1 LQGVGF
7 TIDRIEGHDQA
18 LIELIEQVR
27 GRLLAADLVTKIQKV
42 ELPGDV
48 DLQLVKRMARSATEA
63 ARAGTLGYSLIIAT
77 KPAH

>member
-1 LQGVGF
+1 LQAVGF

-27 GRLLAADLVTKIQKV
+27 GRLLTADLVTKIQKV

-48 DLQLVKRMARSATEA
+48 NLQLAKRMSRYATEA
-63 ARAGTLGYSLIIAT
+63 ARAGVLGYSLIIAT